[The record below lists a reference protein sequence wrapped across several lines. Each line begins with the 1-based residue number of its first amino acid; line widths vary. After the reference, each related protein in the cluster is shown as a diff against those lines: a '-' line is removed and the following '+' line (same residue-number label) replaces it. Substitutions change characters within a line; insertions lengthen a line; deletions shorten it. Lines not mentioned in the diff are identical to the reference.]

1 MQIFFH
7 SLASSANIIDNNVE
21 VMGVIIFSLGPVLDL
36 PNVVIEFGRIFDLVF
51 TLEFLKYLAS
61 PECFA
66 TDENSKGA
74 EVS

>member
-1 MQIFFH
+1 
-7 SLASSANIIDNNVE
+7 
-21 VMGVIIFSLGPVLDL
+21 MGVIIFSLGPVLDL

-66 TDENSKGA
+66 TDGNKGA

>member
-1 MQIFFH
+1 
-7 SLASSANIIDNNVE
+7 
-21 VMGVIIFSLGPVLDL
+21 MGVIIFSLGPVLDL

-66 TDENSKGA
+66 TDENNKGA

>member
-1 MQIFFH
+1 
-7 SLASSANIIDNNVE
+7 
-21 VMGVIIFSLGPVLDL
+21 MGVIIFSLGPVLDL

-61 PECFA
+61 PECA
-66 TDENSKGA
+66 ITDGNKGA